1 MILSLEIYYQI
12 CLLDVPL
19 NKKILIGSER
29 RIGFF
34 LLIRELIHMSLPN
47 QENKIIHV

>member
-1 MILSLEIYYQI
+1 MSLSLEIYYQI

-19 NKKILIGSER
+19 NKKNFDRVGTADWL
-29 RIGFF
+29 F

-47 QENKIIHV
+47 QENKNTHA